1 MAYQRQI
8 LLFRDPV
15 PRRSVVVLSLCAHV
29 TALVLLVALRHA
41 TRVYFVPVKLETA
54 QAISG
59 TATLPAKAAGARAAL
74 TYPRP
79 FQQPRTRQK
88 SRVASRGTAAEG
100 KALRILREHAE
111 KATAGM
117 IDSIK
122 VRQFYGFSTVHY
134 DLAVQ
139 TAGKLPVISAD
150 EVPARFEQ
158 YVTVE
163 VTIDVDGHVAEARIV
178 GGEVSRSIQHRLIA
192 AIREFHY
199 SPARR
204 DGTPIPSQVDLIV
217 HVPT

>member
-8 LLFRDPV
+8 LLSPDPV
-15 PRRSVVVLSLCAHV
+15 PRGSVVLLSLFAHV
-29 TALVLLVALRHA
+29 AVLVFFIALRHA
-41 TRVYFVPVKLETA
+41 TRVYFVPAKLETA

-59 TATLPAKAAGARAAL
+59 TATLPSKAAGAHAAL
-74 TYPRP
+74 TLPRP
-79 FQQPRTRQK
+79 YVHLAPQK
-88 SRVASRGTAAEG
+88 RRVGSRGTAGEG

-150 EVPARFEQ
+150 EVPPRFEQ

-163 VTIDVDGHVAEARIV
+163 VTIDVDGKVAEARIV
-178 GGEVSRSIQHRLIA
+178 GGEVSQSIQHRLLA
-192 AIREFHY
+192 AIRGFHY

-204 DGTPIPSQVDLIV
+204 DGTPIPSQVDLVV
-217 HVPT
+217 HIPT